1 MSMSPSLTI
10 ITGDHGA
17 GKTRWCERKVL
28 QARAANLELF
38 GLLSPAVFEDGRK
51 VGIALLDL
59 STGERRPLARLR
71 GSASSGLMTADWLF
85 EPETLAWGNRR
96 LSKCGT
102 CDVFI
107 LDEPGPLEFHLHT
120 GLLEGFNVIER
131 GLYRQGYVVIRP
143 ELLPQALARWPHA
156 QVLEVK
162 PEQRGSP

>member
-1 MSMSPSLTI
+1 MTPSLTL

-28 QARAANLELF
+28 QARAANLALF

-51 VGIALLDL
+51 VGIDLLDL

-71 GSASSGLMTADWLF
+71 GSAPSGLMIGDWQF
-85 EPETLAWGNRR
+85 EPETLAWGNQR
-96 LSKCGT
+96 LSMCGT

-107 LDEPGPLEFHLHT
+107 LDEPGPLEFHQDT
-120 GLLEGFNVIER
+120 GLLEGFSVIER
-131 GLYRQGYVVIRP
+131 GLYREGYVVIRP
-143 ELLPQALARWPHA
+143 ELLQQALARWPHA

-162 PEQRGSP
+162 PVKRGSP

>member
-1 MSMSPSLTI
+1 MTPSLTL

-28 QARAANLELF
+28 QARAANLALF

-51 VGIALLDL
+51 VGIDLLDL

-71 GSASSGLMTADWLF
+71 GSAPSGLMIGDWQF
-85 EPETLAWGNRR
+85 EPETLAWGNQR
-96 LSKCGT
+96 LSMCGT

-107 LDEPGPLEFHLHT
+107 LDEPGPLEFHQHT
-120 GLLEGFNVIER
+120 GLLEGFSVIER
-131 GLYRQGYVVIRP
+131 GLYREGYVVIRP
-143 ELLPQALARWPHA
+143 ELLQQALARWPHA

-162 PEQRGSP
+162 SVKRGSP